1 MNLSEIIRSDTP
13 LSGFGRFA
21 LAVRLAVPAILAQIS
36 AVVMGYIDAS
46 MVGSLGADAAASI
59 GLVAT
64 STWLFNG
71 LCSAG
76 AVGFYVQTAHQLG
89 AGRPE
94 AARAI
99 LRQAMT
105 SCLLYSLLLMAIG
118 AGISGCLPHWLGGGP
133 SIAPGASA
141 YFLIFSL
148 AAPALQFTFLLSGML
163 RCVGKM
169 TVAGGIGIAECVLD
183 VLFNAFLIFPARD
196 VSVAGFD
203 IRLPGADMGVEGAAL
218 GTALAMLCGCL
229 AMWSYLFFKPSEL
242 QLRGER
248 GSYLPRRH
256 TLRRALSIATPMG
269 LERLCT
275 NAAQITLT
283 VIVAPLGAAAIAAN
297 AFAVTAEGLCY
308 MPGYGISDAA
318 TALVGQSVGAGKR
331 HLARSFATLTVGMG
345 IGVMTI
351 MGAVMYVAAP
361 AMIGFMT
368 PDPEIVA
375 LGVEALR
382 IEAWAEP
389 MFAAA
394 IVTYGVFVGTGDTFV
409 PALMNLGSIWIVR
422 VSLAAVLAP
431 VMGLKGVWLAMCIEL
446 TFRGLIFLVRLAR
459 VFGRDVAK
467 AAEKHKP
474 GQA

>member
-1 MNLSEIIRSDTP
+1 MSAS
-13 LSGFGRFA
+13 
-21 LAVRLAVPAILAQIS
+21 LA
-36 AVVMGYIDAS
+36 
-46 MVGSLGADAAASI
+46 
-59 GLVAT
+59 
-64 STWLFNG
+64 
-71 LCSAG
+71 
-76 AVGFYVQTAHQLG
+76 
-89 AGRPE
+89 
-94 AARAI
+94 
-99 LRQAMT
+99 
-105 SCLLYSLLLMAIG
+105 
-118 AGISGCLPHWLGGGP
+118 GGGP

-163 RCVGKM
+163 RCAGKM

-203 IRLPGADMGVEGAAL
+203 IRLPGADMGVEGPRWAPLLPCSAAVSGHVEL
-218 GTALAMLCGCL
+218 
-229 AMWSYLFFKPSEL
+229 SLF
-242 QLRGER
+242 QAVGAAVARGA